1 MFVGAGYAGLEGLI
15 ELQDYAANIV
25 DLYPRCRMQGTRWI
39 MIEAAERVLP
49 EISADLANF
58 AVRELQR
65 RGIEIRTDTTVEEV
79 GDRRVQLSDG
89 TEVVTRNVVWT
100 AGVRA
105 HPVVEQLGLPLERGR
120 IKADRFLRVEG
131 QENVWAIGDCAAV
144 PDPARKGQPCPPTA
158 QHAIRQG
165 RVVAKNV
172 AAVLGTGRMQP
183 FNYKTLGAV
192 VDMGRNQAVASTLG
206 LKWRG
211 LPAWFLTR
219 GYHLVM
225 MPSAKRKL
233 RLMGDWTTDLLF
245 GLDRVSSPGYSPVTI
260 DGKVGG

>member
-25 DLYPRCRMQGTRWI
+25 DLYPRCRMQGPRWI

-131 QENVWAIGDCAAV
+131 QENVWAIGDCTAV
-144 PDPARKGQPCPPTA
+144 PDPARK
-158 QHAIRQG
+158 G

>member
-1 MFVGAGYAGLEGLI
+1 VFVGAGYAGLEGLA

-65 RGIEIRTDTTVEEV
+65 RGIEIRTGTTVEEV

-120 IKADRFLRVEG
+120 IKADRFLRV
-131 QENVWAIGDCAAV
+131 
-144 PDPARKGQPCPPTA
+144 
-158 QHAIRQG
+158 
-165 RVVAKNV
+165 
-172 AAVLGTGRMQP
+172 
-183 FNYKTLGAV
+183 
-192 VDMGRNQAVASTLG
+192 
-206 LKWRG
+206 
-211 LPAWFLTR
+211 
-219 GYHLVM
+219 
-225 MPSAKRKL
+225 
-233 RLMGDWTTDLLF
+233 
-245 GLDRVSSPGYSPVTI
+245 
-260 DGKVGG
+260 

>member
-1 MFVGAGYAGLEGLI
+1 MEAAAVEFKHVTKAFGARRVLDDVSFTVPAGRSVCILGRSGTGKSVALKHIVGLI
-15 ELQDYAANIV
+15 APDS
-25 DLYPRCRMQGTRWI
+25 G
-39 MIEAAERVLP
+39 
-49 EISADLANF
+49 
-58 AVRELQR
+58 
-65 RGIEIRTDTTVEEV
+65 
-79 GDRRVQLSDG
+79 
-89 TEVVTRNVVWT
+89 NV
-100 AGVRA
+100 
-105 HPVVEQLGLPLERGR
+105 
-120 IKADRFLRVEG
+120 RVEG

-144 PDPARKGQPCPPTA
+144 PDPARK
-158 QHAIRQG
+158 G

-225 MPSAKRKL
+225 MPSAKLKL

-245 GLDRVSSPGYSPVTI
+245 GPDRVSSPGYSPVTI